1 MTHKETLEVHEV
13 CTKFIKVCGN
23 DLDISKACRS
33 TWIDPAPKN
42 RACDTVGAGRTWMD
56 GQVAVW
62 IHEENG
68 SFRVD
73 LLLVVSLLVF
83 DGEELHC
90 FGASSP

>member
-1 MTHKETLEVHEV
+1 
-13 CTKFIKVCGN
+13 
-23 DLDISKACRS
+23 
-33 TWIDPAPKN
+33 
-42 RACDTVGAGRTWMD
+42 MD

-90 FGASSP
+90 FGVSSP